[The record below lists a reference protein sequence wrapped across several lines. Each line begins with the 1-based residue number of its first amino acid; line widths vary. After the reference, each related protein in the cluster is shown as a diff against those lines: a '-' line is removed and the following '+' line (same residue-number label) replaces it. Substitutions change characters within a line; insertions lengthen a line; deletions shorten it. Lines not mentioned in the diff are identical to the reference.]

1 MKTHGQISHAA
12 FQPGAV
18 TAAAS
23 HRAPRPGQLV
33 RAALILALVLGSL
46 GAAEAESL
54 SLSTSHAGAQRAVVH
69 VRPAQHLLL
78 VRTGVSG
85 PWMY

>member
-12 FQPGAV
+12 FQPLAV
-18 TAAAS
+18 TAGRS

-33 RAALILALVLGSL
+33 RTALILALVLGSL

-54 SLSTSHAGAQRAVVH
+54 SLSTSHAGAQQAVIH
-69 VRPAQHLLL
+69 VRPAQHLLP